1 MSWLPRQN
9 DYRTFCMSDET
20 EKVYQKL
27 EEVVG
32 YLLLEKFYLKDYFM
46 LIVYYLFGIYKNK
59 GQIKRRGAPLL
70 YQERVRLSIT
80 YKYKSSNYLFRKTN
94 AINILFSF

>member
-27 EEVVG
+27 EE
-32 YLLLEKFYLKDYFM
+32 
-46 LIVYYLFGIYKNK
+46 II
-59 GQIKRRGAPLL
+59 
-70 YQERVRLSIT
+70 
-80 YKYKSSNYLFRKTN
+80 N
-94 AINILFSF
+94 A

>member
-1 MSWLPRQN
+1 MPKGWKLSGSPRQN

-32 YLLLEKFYLKDYFM
+32 
-46 LIVYYLFGIYKNK
+46 IC
-59 GQIKRRGAPLL
+59 
-70 YQERVRLSIT
+70 
-80 YKYKSSNYLFRKTN
+80 
-94 AINILFSF
+94 